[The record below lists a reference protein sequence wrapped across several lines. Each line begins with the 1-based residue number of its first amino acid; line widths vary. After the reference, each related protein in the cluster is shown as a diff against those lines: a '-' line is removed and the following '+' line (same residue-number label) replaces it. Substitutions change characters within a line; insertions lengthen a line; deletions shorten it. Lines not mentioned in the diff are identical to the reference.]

1 MKSYVKGYL
10 PGKVGC
16 SEVSKIGLKPCV
28 DVNKMKLPIRAFN
41 YSLSSAQAKNNLLK
55 NEESRFFINSS
66 FSIKMQIIR
75 YFHSQFCTTIRM

>member
-1 MKSYVKGYL
+1 MKFHILRNNCDIQFISLYDPICNEKLCKGYL

-41 YSLSSAQAKNNLLK
+41 YSLSSAQAKNNLL
-55 NEESRFFINSS
+55 
-66 FSIKMQIIR
+66 
-75 YFHSQFCTTIRM
+75 